1 MMRPLQTGWEGQK
14 SSTKHT
20 DRSPLRNVCQVQA
33 QGCGL
38 GWGLP
43 VEKWSQLKV
52 PGQQSMPLILPEPQ
66 PLAPSPAT
74 NVYNL

>member
-14 SSTKHT
+14 AAQNTWT
-20 DRSPLRNVCQVQA
+20 RSPLRNVCQVQA

-52 PGQQSMPLILPEPQ
+52 PGQPCMPLILPEFQ
-66 PLAPSPAT
+66 P
-74 NVYNL
+74 